1 MLEFNNVVNTNN
13 LEKGSTNMAEAV
25 QQAAVE
31 KPKGKPKKIIMVT
44 SVVIVQLVAAYFLVG
59 FFLRHN
65 ASDSQAGTQNIQS
78 KQSAEYQNGTSGDPN
93 FDHVYIVKDLIVNP
107 AGTNG
112 LRFLLTTI
120 GLEVTSE
127 ETVKELDKRDVQIH
141 DSIISILTD
150 KTLPELDDI
159 GVRDSLKV
167 EIKNAINGELVTGK
181 VLNVYFSKF
190 IIQ

>member
-1 MLEFNNVVNTNN
+1 
-13 LEKGSTNMAEAV
+13 MAEEN
-25 QQAAVE
+25 QQPAE
-31 KPKGKPKKIIMVT
+31 GKKTKKSKKLMTIGI
-44 SVVIVQLVAAYFLVG
+44 VVLAQLVVAYFLVG
-59 FFLRHN
+59 FVLKRG
-65 ASDSQAGTQNIQS
+65 ADPQAAPATAAAPAKTAQTADGRT
-78 KQSAEYQNGTSGDPN
+78 DPN
-93 FDHVYIVKDLIVNP
+93 FDHVFVVKDMIVNP

-127 ETVKELDKRDVQIH
+127 ATMQELQKRTVQIH
-141 DSIISILTD
+141 DAIINILTS

-159 GVRDSLKV
+159 NSRDSLKV
-167 EIKNAINGELVTGK
+167 EIKQKLNKDLTTGS